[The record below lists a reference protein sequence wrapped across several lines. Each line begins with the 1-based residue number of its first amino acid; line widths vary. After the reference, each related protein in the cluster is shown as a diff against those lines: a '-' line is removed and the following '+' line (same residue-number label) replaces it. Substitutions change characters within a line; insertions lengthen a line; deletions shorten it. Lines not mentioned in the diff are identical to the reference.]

1 MSDSPLFE
9 IRITTGAAG
18 TILRAESE
26 SRAADKAEE
35 LIRRAHRRGG
45 DIALTVSGSDGQA
58 VHRIELYLAGVIHEV
73 ERA

>member
-9 IRITTGAAG
+9 IRITTGAAA

-26 SRAADKAEE
+26 SLAAGKAEE
-35 LIRRAHRRGG
+35 LIRRAHHRGS
-45 DIALTVSGSDGQA
+45 DIALTVSGRDVQA
-58 VHRIELYLAGVIHEV
+58 VRRIELYLASVIHEV